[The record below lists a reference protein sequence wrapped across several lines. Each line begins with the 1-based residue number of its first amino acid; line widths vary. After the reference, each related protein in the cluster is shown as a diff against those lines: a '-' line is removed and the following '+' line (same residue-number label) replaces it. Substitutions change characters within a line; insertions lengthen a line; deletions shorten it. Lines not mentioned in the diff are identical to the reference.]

1 VVTVRIGI
9 IGAGMVGGTLGT
21 RWANAGHKV
30 VWGVRD
36 PAATKVAALR
46 TAAGHGARAVTITEA
61 AAGAE
66 VVVLATPWRAVAEV
80 IAACGDLVGRT
91 LLDCTNPLQPD
102 LSGLAVPPGSSGGEE
117 VARLASGARV
127 VKIFNTVGFNVM
139 ADPRFGDRAATM
151 LYCGDDEAAKAVA
164 AALAADLG
172 LEAVDAGPLA
182 KAGLL
187 EYAALLWIHLAMSQR
202 LGREIAFVLMRR

>member
-1 VVTVRIGI
+1 MTVRIGI

-21 RWANAGHKV
+21 RWANAGHEV

-36 PAATKVAALR
+36 PGAAKIAAQC
-46 TAAGHGARAVTITEA
+46 TAAGHGARSATVAAA

-66 VVVLATPWRAVAEV
+66 VVVLATPWQAVAEAL
-80 IAACGDLVGRT
+80 AACGDLAGRV
-91 LLDCTNPLQPD
+91 LLDATNPLKPD
-102 LSGLAVPPGSSGGEE
+102 LSDLTVPAGSSGGEE
-117 VARLASGARV
+117 VARLAPGARV

-151 LYCGDDEAAKAVA
+151 LYCGDDPAAKAVA
-164 AALAADLG
+164 ARLAADLG

-187 EYAALLWIHLAMSQR
+187 EHAALLWIHLAMSQPF
-202 LGREIAFVLMRR
+202 GREIAFVLMRR

>member
-1 VVTVRIGI
+1 MRIGI

-21 RWANAGHKV
+21 RWARAGHEV

-36 PAATKVAALR
+36 PAATKIAALCA
-46 TAAGHGARAVTITEA
+46 AAGHGARAATVAEA

-66 VVVLATPWRAVAEV
+66 VIVLATPWRAVAEV
-80 IAACGDLVGRT
+80 LAACGDLAGRA
-91 LLDCTNPLQPD
+91 LLDCTNPLTPD
-102 LSGLAVPPGSSGGEE
+102 LAGLAVPSGGGE
-117 VARLASGARV
+117 VARLAPGARV

-139 ADPRFGDRAATM
+139 ADPRFGERAATM

>member
-1 VVTVRIGI
+1 MRIGI

-21 RWANAGHKV
+21 RWARAGHEV
-30 VWGVRD
+30 AWGVRD
-36 PAATKVAALR
+36 PAAGKVVSLCG
-46 TAAGHGARAVTITEA
+46 AAGHGARAATVAEA

-66 VVVLATPWRAVAEV
+66 VVVLATPWRAVAEAV
-80 IAACGDLVGRT
+80 AACGDLAGRI
-91 LLDCTNPLQPD
+91 LLDTTNPLAPD
-102 LSGLAVPPGSSGGEE
+102 LSGLAVLPGNSGGQE
-117 VARLASGARV
+117 VARLAPGAQV

-139 ADPRFGDRAATM
+139 ADPHFGDRAATM
-151 LYCGDDEAAKAVA
+151 LYCGDDQAAKAVA
-164 AALAADLG
+164 ATLAAELG

>member
-1 VVTVRIGI
+1 MRIGI

-21 RWANAGHKV
+21 RWASAGHEV

-46 TAAGHGARAVTITEA
+46 TAAGHGARAATVAEA
-61 AAGAE
+61 TADAE
-66 VVVLATPWRAVAEV
+66 VIVLATPWRAVPEAL
-80 IAACGDLVGRT
+80 AAGGDLAGRIV
-91 LLDCTNPLQPD
+91 LDCTNPLKPD
-102 LSGLAVPPGSSGGEE
+102 LSGLAVSTGRSGGEE
-117 VARLASGARV
+117 VARLAPGARV

-151 LYCGDDEAAKAVA
+151 LYCGDDQAAKAVA
-164 AALAADLG
+164 ASLAADLG
-172 LEAVDAGPLA
+172 FEAVDAGPLA
-182 KAGLL
+182 KAALL

-202 LGREIAFVLMRR
+202 FGREIAFVLMQR

>member
-1 VVTVRIGI
+1 MRIGI

-21 RWANAGHKV
+21 RWTEAGHEV

-36 PAATKVAALR
+36 PAAAKAVALCAS
-46 TAAGHGARAVTITEA
+46 AGHGARAATVAEA

-66 VVVLATPWRAVAEV
+66 VIVLATPWRAVPEAL
-80 IAACGDLVGRT
+80 AACGDLAGPV
-91 LLDCTNPLQPD
+91 LLDATNPLAPD
-102 LSGLAVPPGSSGGEE
+102 LSGLAVPAGNSGAQE
-117 VARLASGARV
+117 VARLAAGARV

-164 AALAADLG
+164 AKLAADLG
-172 LEAVDAGPLA
+172 FEAVDAGPLA
-182 KAGLL
+182 RAGLL
-187 EYAALLWIHLAMSQR
+187 EHAALLWIRLAMSQR
-202 LGREIAFVLMRR
+202 FGREIAFILMRR